1 MSAADRSRYVVGCD
15 PRTEAMPM
23 RRRDFITV
31 LGGAAATWP
40 VPARTQQSDRV
51 RLIGLL
57 ISTTESDPEGQAQVA
72 APRQGLRRLGWV
84 EGRNIQIHYRWSP
97 DPDRRRAYAAE
108 LVALN
113 SDVIIACATSPLA
126 ALQQL
131 TKTIPIVFA
140 QVSDPLGMGFVTSFA
155 HPGGNITGFALYD
168 QAIGVK
174 WLELVKQIAPHIIHV
189 AVIYDPAAPQSTG
202 YLRAIEAGVAPF
214 AVQLTSVAVRDVSEI
229 ERAID
234 ALARKSSSGMIMLP
248 GPITMA
254 NSELIIVMAAQH
266 RLPAVYPERFFVTSG
281 GLASYG
287 VDYIDQYVRAASYV
301 DRILKGEK
309 PGDLPVQAADKFQL
323 VINLK
328 TAKALGLE
336 IPLTVL
342 ARADEVIE

>member
-72 APRQGLRRLGWV
+72 ALRQGLRRLGWV

-113 SDVIIACATSPLA
+113 SEVIIACATSSLA
-126 ALQQL
+126 ALQQV

-174 WLELVKQIAPHIIHV
+174 WLELVKQIAPHIVEV

-214 AVQLTSVAVRDVSEI
+214 AVRLTSVAVPNASEI

-234 ALARKSSSGMIMLP
+234 ALARKPSSGMIMLP

-254 NSELIIVMAAQH
+254 NHELIIAMAAQH

-287 VDYIDQYVRAASYV
+287 VDYIDQYLRAATYV

-323 VINLK
+323 VIDRQGAGPRNP
-328 TAKALGLE
+328 TDG
-336 IPLTVL
+336 
-342 ARADEVIE
+342 ARPRRRGH

>member
-1 MSAADRSRYVVGCD
+1 
-15 PRTEAMPM
+15 M

-40 VPARTQQSDRV
+40 IAARTQQSDRV

-72 APRQGLRRLGWV
+72 AIRQGLRRLGWV

-113 SDVIIACATSPLA
+113 PEVIIACATSSLA

-174 WLELVKQIAPHIIHV
+174 WLELVKQIAPHIVEV
-189 AVIYDPAAPQSTG
+189 AVIYDPAAPQSMG

-214 AVQLTSVAVRDVSEI
+214 AVRLTSVAVPNASEI

-234 ALARKSSSGMIMLP
+234 ALARKPSSGMIMLP

-254 NSELIIVMAAQH
+254 NQELIIAMAAQH

-287 VDYIDQYVRAASYV
+287 VDYIDQYLRAASYV